1 MVVVRQYISKQNL
14 IFRQIKLFSQKE
26 KLMQAILQSQGIHH
40 ITLNGAD
47 RKTSIGFWQDVLG
60 MKLIFEQPNL
70 DDETENHLYFDC
82 GDGRTVTIFTNEAR
96 IGKQEP
102 LDTSVGSVHH
112 VAFWVSQSTIR
123 IAEKKLKE
131 RGIGSSGIKDRGF
144 MDSIYF
150 RDPLGLL
157 IELAS
162 YKFEPPLGYTHG
174 QVLET
179 AHKLR
184 LSRGAKNIEDEDISN
199 SLISLTKRGNS

>member
-1 MVVVRQYISKQNL
+1 
-14 IFRQIKLFSQKE
+14 
-26 KLMQAILQSQGIHH
+26 MQTILQCQGIHH

-70 DDETENHLYFDC
+70 DDEDENHLYFDC
-82 GDGRTVTIFTNEAR
+82 GDGRTVTVFTDEKRKQIKSKLQNE
-96 IGKQEP
+96 IGS
-102 LDTSVGSVHH
+102 LHH

-123 IAEKKLKE
+123 IAEKNLSE
-131 RGIGSSGIKDRGF
+131 NGFANTGIKDRGF

-150 RDPLGLL
+150 KDPLGLL

-162 YKFEPPLGYTHG
+162 YKFDPPFGYSHAN
-174 QVLET
+174 VLEM

-184 LSRGAKNIEDEDISN
+184 IKRGALNIEDIDV
-199 SLISLTKRGNS
+199 SLAIRNLSQS